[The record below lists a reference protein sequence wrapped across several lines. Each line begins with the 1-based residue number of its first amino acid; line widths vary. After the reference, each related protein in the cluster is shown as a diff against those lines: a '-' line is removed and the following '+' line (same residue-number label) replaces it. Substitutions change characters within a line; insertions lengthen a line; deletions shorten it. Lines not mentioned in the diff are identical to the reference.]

1 MYDNSVNE
9 KIINKEEKKS
19 GITIHYINE
28 RYDEGNI
35 VFQAACPVLPT
46 DSPEDVAKKVHA
58 LEYEHFP
65 RVIERVLCG
74 E

>member
-1 MYDNSVNE
+1 M
-9 KIINKEEKKS
+9 KE
-19 GITIHYINE
+19 T
-28 RYDEGNI
+28 
-35 VFQAACPVLPT
+35 
-46 DSPEDVAKKVHA
+46 PEDVAKKVHA